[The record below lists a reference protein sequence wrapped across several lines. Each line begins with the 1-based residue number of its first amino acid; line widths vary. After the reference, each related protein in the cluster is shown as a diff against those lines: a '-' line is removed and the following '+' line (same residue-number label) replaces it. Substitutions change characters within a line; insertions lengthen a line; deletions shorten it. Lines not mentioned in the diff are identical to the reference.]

1 MTSVLWL
8 GRPLVPFRC
17 SSIQLLCDAA
27 VFHVSTELREL
38 LSYLPLPP
46 TLLTPLYFTLFR
58 ASLTAALSYCCLAS
72 ALLNRLGS
80 FILHFPASFLF
91 IHRPGFPPTAASP
104 RSANSLRTRP
114 RSNKRT
120 AELHPAYHLAGLEQ
134 PPSNPSVC
142 GFGRPHCQPSRPL
155 IFILRLLLAKA
166 QLAGRPGTPLKRS
179 RPLPTPPSLFSARR
193 IPLPVGI
200 CDGKAG
206 ALGITQRARAGGIGL
221 RTPLAMGFGSI

>member
-1 MTSVLWL
+1 MDFCSLA
-8 GRPLVPFRC
+8 GQAIGSIPLFLDPIVVRRRR
-17 SSIQLLCDAA
+17 L
-27 VFHVSTELREL
+27 VSTELREL
-38 LSYLPLPP
+38 LSYLLPA
-46 TLLTPLYFTLFR
+46 LLTPLYFTRFR

-114 RSNKRT
+114 RSNERT
-120 AELHPAYHLAGLEQ
+120 AELHPACHHAGLKQ
-134 PPSNPSVC
+134 PPSNPSAC
-142 GFGRPHCQPSRPL
+142 GLGRPHCGSSRPL
-155 IFILRLLLAKA
+155 ILILRLFLTGA
-166 QLAGRPGTPLKRS
+166 QLAGRPGSPLKRS
-179 RPLPTPPSLFSARR
+179 RPLPVPGLVPPARR

-200 CDGKAG
+200 CDREAG

-221 RTPLAMGFGSI
+221 RTPLAMGFGPI